1 MPAGRA
7 SRPVG
12 VAVRDRPDL
21 RYGYPGPMAL
31 AGQPV
36 SCCAAEM
43 FVGDEVSVEASFAV
57 ASERLSALDGTALI
71 RASHEAWGDGLAR
84 VGPAGPVPGLSKLM
98 HVQFRELAHR
108 GGVALLTVRW
118 QAAGPAGELFP
129 VLDADLTLVS
139 HGDNT
144 ALLGLDGVY
153 RAPAGTFG
161 TVLDRVLLHRI
172 AAATARSL
180 LSRMADVIADPRP
193 NPASSHAQL
202 MTHRRAP
209 HAL

>member
-1 MPAGRA
+1 
-7 SRPVG
+7 
-12 VAVRDRPDL
+12 
-21 RYGYPGPMAL
+21 
-31 AGQPV
+31 
-36 SCCAAEM
+36 
-43 FVGDEVSVEASFAV
+43 
-57 ASERLSALDGTALI
+57 
-71 RASHEAWGDGLAR
+71 
-84 VGPAGPVPGLSKLM
+84 VGPAGAVPGLSKLM

-139 HGDNT
+139 HGDNA

-153 RAPAGTFG
+153 RPPAGTIG
-161 TVLDRVLLHRI
+161 TVLDRVLLHWI

-193 NPASSHAQL
+193 NPASSYAQL
-202 MTHRRAP
+202 MRHRRASDS
-209 HAL
+209 L